1 MLIRNC
7 VSNLFKENDEN
18 VRVTIFKKNP
28 RFYVT
33 GGYMHSFLETV
44 RNSLGPGICYN
55 STEDFC
61 FFLIYEVADN
71 ILYKEI
77 DCHGNEIMEEIK
89 KFIAVT
95 LETFGVPLINLY
107 TSGTNLIEEKNIW
120 DKKRIVEEIQK
131 DANYLKHEASR
142 NYRRR

>member
-89 KFIAVT
+89 KFIDYPKSVRVECCKRGQIRSKRSWIV
-95 LETFGVPLINLY
+95 LVP
-107 TSGTNLIEEKNIW
+107 
-120 DKKRIVEEIQK
+120 
-131 DANYLKHEASR
+131 
-142 NYRRR
+142 